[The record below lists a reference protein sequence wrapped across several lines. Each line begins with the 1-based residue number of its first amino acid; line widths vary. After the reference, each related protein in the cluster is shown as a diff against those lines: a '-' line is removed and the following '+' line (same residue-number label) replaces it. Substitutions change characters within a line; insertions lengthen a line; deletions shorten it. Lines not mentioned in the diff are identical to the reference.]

1 VGVHQGWQALTGER
15 LARSQRLLEQA
26 GQRVDIDPM
35 ISVAVEKPF
44 GAMYSSVPM
53 VASVS
58 GQAGACNGAGDADWE
73 PLISRLEGLTSRCT
87 RSG

>member
-44 GAMYSSVPM
+44 GAMYASVPM

-58 GQAGACNGAGDADWE
+58 V
-73 PLISRLEGLTSRCT
+73 RLVPATVRVMPKST
-87 RSG
+87 K

>member
-1 VGVHQGWQALTGER
+1 
-15 LARSQRLLEQA
+15 
-26 GQRVDIDPM
+26 M

-58 GQAGACNGAGDADWE
+58 V
-73 PLISRLEGLTSRCT
+73 RLVPATVRVMPKSIK
-87 RSG
+87 

>member
-15 LARSQRLLEQA
+15 LARSQGLLEQA

-53 VASVS
+53 IALVPVRLVS
-58 GQAGACNGAGDADWE
+58 ATVRVM
-73 PLISRLEGLTSRCT
+73 SKSTK
-87 RSG
+87 

>member
-1 VGVHQGWQALTGER
+1 MGVHQGWQALTGER

-26 GQRVDIDPM
+26 SQRVGIDPM

-58 GQAGACNGAGDADWE
+58 V
-73 PLISRLEGLTSRCT
+73 RLVPATVRVMPKSIK
-87 RSG
+87 